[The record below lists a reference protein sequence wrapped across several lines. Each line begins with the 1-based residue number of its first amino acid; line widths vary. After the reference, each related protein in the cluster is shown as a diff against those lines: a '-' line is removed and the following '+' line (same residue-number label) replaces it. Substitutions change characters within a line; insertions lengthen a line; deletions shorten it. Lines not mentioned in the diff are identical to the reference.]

1 MHMPTVN
8 ISKALIKDICK
19 MYCDIMTLRREE
31 GDFECSI
38 NNKDL
43 CQFITC
49 SKAISV
55 VCLIIL
61 VCVQARSCSSI
72 SSLMFIFTLGNASP
86 TLTSPETEDN
96 VNNYLGKL
104 LLLRTSITYFM
115 FYNRWCDRWCFDH
128 YHYRCCYGYLRYHCD
143 ETK

>member
-1 MHMPTVN
+1 MPTVN
-8 ISKALIKDICK
+8 TLIKDIC

-61 VCVQARSCSSI
+61 VCVVQAFR
-72 SSLMFIFTLGNASP
+72 
-86 TLTSPETEDN
+86 
-96 VNNYLGKL
+96 
-104 LLLRTSITYFM
+104 
-115 FYNRWCDRWCFDH
+115 H
-128 YHYRCCYGYLRYHCD
+128 
-143 ETK
+143 